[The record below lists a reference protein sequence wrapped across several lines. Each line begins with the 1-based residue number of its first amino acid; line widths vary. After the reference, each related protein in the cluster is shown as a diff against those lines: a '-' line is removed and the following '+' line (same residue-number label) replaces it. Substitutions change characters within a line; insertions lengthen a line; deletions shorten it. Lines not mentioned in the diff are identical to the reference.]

1 MEKSGRK
8 RALIGILLVL
18 IGTLFLL
25 DNLGFAMD
33 IPWYIFQ
40 WPMILILIGVI
51 NLVSGNLRGAFIL
64 LGLGAIFYLDVF
76 DIISIGQLWP
86 AILII
91 IGLTFLLRRGRMTI
105 PSESS
110 EDYIDEVA
118 IFSGI
123 EKILKS
129 DDFQGGK
136 ITSMFGGSK
145 IDLRGSK
152 IKDTATIEFFC
163 MFGGSEILVPGEW
176 KVNTNATAIL
186 GGFSDERKNVNEQ
199 PQGTLIIK
207 GFVMFGGGSL
217 KN

>member
-25 DNLGFAMD
+25 DNLGFKMEL
-33 IPWYIFQ
+33 PWYIFK

-76 DIISIGQLWP
+76 DIVSIGQLWP

-145 IDLRGSK
+145 IDLRG
-152 IKDTATIEFFC
+152 
-163 MFGGSEILVPGEW
+163 
-176 KVNTNATAIL
+176 
-186 GGFSDERKNVNEQ
+186 
-199 PQGTLIIK
+199 
-207 GFVMFGGGSL
+207 
-217 KN
+217 